1 MIALRCRDDL
11 IFPNAL
17 HQSFAKFLEEKLA
30 VILERRGS
38 TMIAKHLDRRTMA
51 AMESALEKA
60 CEHLPS
66 GGTHDLRKRV
76 ARAVIRCAQ
85 TGNCTLDAL
94 VEAGQSALER
104 LPRQKGANIRTDRP
118 DAA

>member
-1 MIALRCRDDL
+1 MRYIKAL
-11 IFPNAL
+11 PNSVKKSSPL
-17 HQSFAKFLEEKLA
+17 FWNGG
-30 VILERRGS
+30 GS
-38 TMIAKHLDRRTMA
+38 TMIAKHLDRRTVA
-51 AMESALEKA
+51 AMELALEKA

-104 LPRQKGANIRTDRP
+104 LPRHKGANVRTDRP

>member
-1 MIALRCRDDL
+1 MIVLRRRNDL
-11 IFPNAL
+11 IFPTAL
-17 HQSFAKFLEEKLA
+17 CQSFTKFLEESSP
-30 VILERRGS
+30 IFLERRGS
-38 TMIAKHLDRRTMA
+38 TMIAKHFNRRTMA
-51 AMESALEKA
+51 AMELALEKA

-94 VEAGQSALER
+94 VEAGENALAR
-104 LPRQKGANIRTDRP
+104 PDRP